1 MVWANKLYATCPAA
15 TFVTTKKKPS
25 SLLGWRKDGFLYSY
39 SFCSPSISVKVS
51 MMSPTCRSL

>member
-1 MVWANKLYATCPAA
+1 MGRQIVCHLPGSNICYRKE
-15 TFVTTKKKPS
+15 KPS

-39 SFCSPSISVKVS
+39 SFCSTSISVKVS